1 MQKCHFRLHTDNF
14 GSLISLQLLLPLFSC
29 FASKPKINDEKYLS
43 KLCFSVFMELAFF
56 FWIFYWFCSEV
67 YFFCITYVLDKILST
82 FQNAAIFYSLFYWIF
97 QLQNVIKK
105 SIDLF
110 EKRTRYSPSSI
121 WAVCGIKFCQRLYRT
136 KWSWNKLRFGPTG

>member
-1 MQKCHFRLHTDNF
+1 MQKFDFRLLTGNL
-14 GSLISLQLLLPLFSC
+14 GSLVSLQLLFFSF
-29 FASKPKINDEKYLS
+29 FASKSNINYEKYLN
-43 KLCFSVFMELAFF
+43 KLLSSVFMELAFLS
-56 FWIFYWFCSEV
+56 WFCSEV

-97 QLQNVIKK
+97 QLQNVIKE
-105 SIDLF
+105 SFDLF

-136 KWSWNKLRFGPTG
+136 KWSWNTLWFGPTG